1 MNQTPTAK
9 TVAMAGLILSAVMFI
24 KGCPV
29 NIECLG
35 CVGVTPNKTVDSAP
49 PPPTTTNKLPQL
61 PSPTIPTVEVPKNCG
76 PLKVEVPIALRE
88 ILPPAQTE
96 GLSEAD
102 RIVNLE
108 NRIRILAIHYEKH
121 RVKLKSQIDEYN
133 ASCK

>member
-9 TVAMAGLILSAVMFI
+9 TVAMAGLILSAFMFI

-35 CVGVTPNKTVDSAP
+35 CVGVTPNKTVASTP
-49 PPPTTTNKLPQL
+49 PPPTNNLQPL

-76 PLKVEVPIALRE
+76 PLKVEVPIALSE
-88 ILPPAQTE
+88 ILPPPQAE